1 MSRLSDER
9 KFLATSLVWFIK
21 QSEEKMKT
29 GTLLWDLSAA
39 FDMLDA
45 DIFCQKIDIYN
56 V

>member
-1 MSRLSDER
+1 MTAWADMQQEW
-9 KFLATSLVWFIK
+9 AK
-21 QSEEKMKT
+21 QCADKMKT
-29 GTLLWDLSAA
+29 GTLLWDQSAA